1 MMAQLFTYMTQAQ
14 LLWENTGIILGR
26 DIERFSH
33 IFPENLIEIF
43 K

>member
-1 MMAQLFTYMTQAQ
+1 MSDNVYDA
-14 LLWENTGIILGR
+14 GIILDR